1 MLYNDPMVKKP
12 LSLLICLAAVAAL
25 AAEPFETGVASWYGG
40 EFHGQLTANGEI
52 FDTFRISAAHQT
64 LPFGT
69 VVRVV
74 NTENGL
80 SVDVR
85 INDRGPF
92 AKDRIIDLSFAAAQK
107 IEMIGPGTAEVELHL
122 LHAPD
127 EPEDRYRRIPDDAQL
142 LRIQIGAFS
151 SQQGAQQTAS
161 VLEQE
166 GLSTEIIEGSDG
178 LIRVFASEV
187 PPEALE
193 HTVSLLE
200 ELGYSSVLIRV
211 QKRGSQ

>member
-1 MLYNDPMVKKP
+1 MMQKRIC
-12 LSLLICLAAVAAL
+12 LLLCLAAAAVL
-25 AAEPFETGVASWYGG
+25 AAEPFETGIASWYGG

-74 NTENGL
+74 NTQNGL

-85 INDRGPF
+85 VNDRGPF
-92 AKDRIIDLSFAAAQK
+92 MKDRIIDLSFAAAQK
-107 IEMIGPGTAEVELHL
+107 IEMVAPGTAEVELYL

-142 LRIQIGAFS
+142 LRIQTGAFS
-151 SQQGAQQTAS
+151 SLQGAQQTAS
-161 VLEQE
+161 VLEQQ
-166 GLSTEIIEGSDG
+166 GLTAEIIEGTDG
-178 LIRVFASEV
+178 LFRVFAADI
-187 PPEALE
+187 PAEALE
-193 HTVSLLE
+193 RTISQLE
-200 ELGYSSVLIRV
+200 ELGFSSVLIRV